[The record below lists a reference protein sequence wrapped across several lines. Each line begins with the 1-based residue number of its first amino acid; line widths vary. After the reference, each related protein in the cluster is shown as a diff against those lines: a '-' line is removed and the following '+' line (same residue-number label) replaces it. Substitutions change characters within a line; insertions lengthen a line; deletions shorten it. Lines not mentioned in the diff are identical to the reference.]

1 MNQKMLFFIA
11 YVINLISSMILSMY
25 GFWYIIFIPA
35 IAIGIILAGRQFK
48 ASIAGLSGA
57 IGVFLSIL
65 VYQPAY
71 RISEASL
78 LAGIIGIPLGPV
90 IVILILLLISFL
102 LAFLGTEI
110 GCTTRNWTGEK
121 V

>member
-1 MNQKMLFFIA
+1 MNRKMLLLIA
-11 YVINLISSMILSMY
+11 YVVDLFSSLILAMY

-35 IAIGIILAGRQFK
+35 IAIGIIFAGREFK
-48 ASIAGLSGA
+48 ASIAGLFGA
-57 IGVFLSIL
+57 IGVFLSL
-65 VYQPAY
+65 VVYQPAY

-110 GCTTRNWTGEK
+110 GCTTRNWSGEK